1 MKFLAKCV
9 DVSLLTHTDAFYIYV
24 TKDKKEEIKTRKYV
38 ACGDTAGV
46 EKMGLII
53 VHQLCTL
60 EIQYRLL
67 LRAEKNTIKSL
78 YTLSP
83 SPICCINI

>member
-38 ACGDTAGV
+38 ACG
-46 EKMGLII
+46 
-53 VHQLCTL
+53 
-60 EIQYRLL
+60 EIRQVWKKW
-67 LRAEKNTIKSL
+67 A
-78 YTLSP
+78 
-83 SPICCINI
+83 